1 LSPELVSYPERGG
14 SSLADPHRIG
24 PFGGWHFGSMAGRTL
39 RGVAPSPETLRSRA
53 PSNGGK
59 RGWAGWANGDWRSG
73 CLRTR
78 AFTCPATRSAARS
91 RTATPPRKRRSRQKR
106 GKEGGRCGGSVGEGS
121 SCLSRA
127 CSLGTEGVRAAR
139 QNPSR
144 EEILE
149 KVALERERELAGC
162 PAKILSSGRRA
173 DPQTSFGKPG
183 FDEVDETW
191 GSVLAG

>member
-1 LSPELVSYPERGG
+1 VTP
-14 SSLADPHRIG
+14 
-24 PFGGWHFGSMAGRTL
+24 
-39 RGVAPSPETLRSRA
+39 RGVAPRWPIRTGSGHSVDGTSGRWQGAPFAGSLPHLRLSDLVR
-53 PSNGGK
+53 K

-91 RTATPPRKRRSRQKR
+91 RTAAPPCQRRSRQKR
-106 GKEGGRCGGSVGEGS
+106 GKEGERCGGSVGEGS
-121 SCLSRA
+121 GCLSRA
-127 CSLGTEGVRAAR
+127 CSLGTEGLRAAR
-139 QNPSR
+139 RNPST

-149 KVALERERELAGC
+149 KVTLERERELAVC
-162 PAKILSSGRRA
+162 PAKILPSGRRA
-173 DPQTSFGKPG
+173 DQTSLGKRG